1 MRKQEEARLA
11 ELAAEKAHQEAIQAQ
26 LAIVSIILGQPSYAF
41 VCFCLFYL
49 GITLHN
55 S

>member
-26 LAIVSIILGQPSYAF
+26 LAIVSILLTVCVPF
-41 VCFCLFYL
+41 VF
-49 GITLHN
+49 GNSIT
-55 S
+55 